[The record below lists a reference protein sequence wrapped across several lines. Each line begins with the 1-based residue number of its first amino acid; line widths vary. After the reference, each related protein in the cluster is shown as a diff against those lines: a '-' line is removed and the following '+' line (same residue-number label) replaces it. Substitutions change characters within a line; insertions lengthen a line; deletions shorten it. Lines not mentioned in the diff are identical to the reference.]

1 METPPQR
8 GRRMQVGQIAILSQ
22 YLATLHAVNDATG
35 QVLSIQRR
43 RTTVLQVVTL
53 TAGSKR

>member
-1 METPPQR
+1 
-8 GRRMQVGQIAILSQ
+8 VGQIAILSQ